1 MTLKEYRKHRLSR
14 MNWFR
19 RFLVHIN
26 LFKIVVKDIDVWKNN
41 NDYSSK
47 IMVNIY
53 NPLTYVMLLIYIPLA
68 LVINGFNPSSYRDL
82 KKELKEQFKRK

>member
-1 MTLKEYRKHRLSR
+1 MKMTIKEYQKHELNQ

-26 LFKIVVKDIDVWKNN
+26 LFKIEVKDIDVWKNN

-47 IMVNIY
+47 IMMNIY
-53 NPLTYVMLLIYIPLA
+53 NPLVH
-68 LVINGFNPSSYRDL
+68 V
-82 KKELKEQFKRK
+82 